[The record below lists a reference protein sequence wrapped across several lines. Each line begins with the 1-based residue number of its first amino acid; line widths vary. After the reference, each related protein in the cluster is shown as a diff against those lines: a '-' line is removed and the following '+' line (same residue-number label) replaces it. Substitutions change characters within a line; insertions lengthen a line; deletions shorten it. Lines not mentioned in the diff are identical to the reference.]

1 MLACGDE
8 MNKGGPCRSFIEL
21 DLPLLIDS
29 AFAAGAAMISFGAVL
44 GKVTPAQIVWLLVLQ
59 VPIYAFNAY
68 LVTEASV
75 LPVSASHVPCTYLPN
90 KGRCTWHHIR
100 IYLSPDTLHTV
111 SLHVRVVEQSR
122 HMLQDLRREDTWAG
136 TGRT

>member
-1 MLACGDE
+1 MLAYVDE
-8 MNKGGPCRSFIEL
+8 MNKSGPCRSFIEL

-68 LVTEASV
+68 LVTEASA
-75 LPVSASHVPCTYLPN
+75 LPISAAHVPCTFLPY
-90 KGRCTWHHIR
+90 KGR
-100 IYLSPDTLHTV
+100 Y
-111 SLHVRVVEQSR
+111 
-122 HMLQDLRREDTWAG
+122 M
-136 TGRT
+136 